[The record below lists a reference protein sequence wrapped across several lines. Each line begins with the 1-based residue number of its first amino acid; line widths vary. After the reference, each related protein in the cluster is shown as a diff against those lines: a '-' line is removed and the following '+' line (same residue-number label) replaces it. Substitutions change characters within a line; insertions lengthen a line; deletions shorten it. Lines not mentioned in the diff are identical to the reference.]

1 MKSVFRIR
9 NIFCRLADIRRLLA
23 VMVVFWMFASNT
35 ATAATK
41 VFIQNDTDSEIEVAD
56 LVVSGDKLSKK
67 AWRKGKALI
76 APGQRISVLS
86 INRTGKF
93 NWMDP
98 TPRFIEP
105 GKTAIFT
112 IALSASN
119 SNKPLSIKQKL
130 LGTGADSKLWY
141 SIDEQTGKA
150 DWVLPFEE
158 ISGTWSNDESDGLSY
173 VYRAL
178 KTENDDALELIIK
191 Q

>member
-1 MKSVFRIR
+1 MKSVNRVGNF
-9 NIFCRLADIRRLLA
+9 FCRLADIRRLLA
-23 VMVVFWMFASNT
+23 VMVVFWMFASST

-41 VFIQNDTDSEIEVAD
+41 VFIQNDTDGEIEVAD

-67 AWRKGKALI
+67 AWSKGKTLI

-119 SNKPLSIKQKL
+119 SSISLSIKQKL

-141 SIDEQTGKA
+141 SIDESTGKP
-150 DWVLPFEE
+150 DWVQPFEE
-158 ISGTWSNDESDGLSY
+158 ISG
-173 VYRAL
+173 A
-178 KTENDDALELIIK
+178 
-191 Q
+191 